1 MYHQPPHPHHAKRR
15 KKRPIHGLK
24 TAEVTRGKSGY
35 GFTISGQHP
44 CILSCI
50 VAGSPADC
58 VGLKPGD
65 YLVSVNGLDVSKAGH
80 DEVVRMVGTS
90 TGTLTLQVAENYNSS
105 DSSDDEYNHRTKS
118 SKYPNRVRVR
128 SAARLRFDDKMDKI
142 VAGLNQ
148 RDRHCPDGHSHDPT
162 LRPLPQ
168 PETMYK
174 HGHSRPRLHMPVGAE
189 NSEIAAASV
198 PRHQHF
204 SSSDNFKVPFHKS
217 YSVPNVEEEPSKPT
231 IHRVEPKQAFIKSTF
246 QSHRRSRQASHH
258 EPSSHDH
265 VYNNFSP
272 ASLQQI
278 INHSLHSYSDANEA
292 FILQTEDS
300 DALSD
305 STEDEELN
313 LLPQNSNIKVIVGY
327 IGSIEMPSD
336 ANVPHVRIQS
346 IRNAVR
352 RLRVEQKINTLVL
365 MHVHQEGIALSNAT
379 GSTVAEYPVD
389 RIAFSGVCPDDKRFF
404 GIVTLHSNDEPDGAA
419 SNENFVRSSS
429 CHVFMVDPEMNAH
442 NIHAQK
448 AKSFGI
454 RCTVDP
460 HSQRCLEFP
469 RSTTP
474 IIMSISNL
482 YQDRLEG
489 ALETDVARSQV
500 FANPNRPAERS
511 NSNSSNSDSG
521 LGLGR
526 EDNGH
531 DRVVGPDLQLEQPL
545 APVGQIRWSGN
556 TIHLTHGP
564 IRHLSPD
571 THTVATLHHP
581 LSALSTDANRS
592 FLTSTNSDDCFKA
605 GEKLNVRAVSES
617 VQNSLASPKDNL
629 EKDYSAERL
638 RQSMQKLLQARQKH
652 IHEKQFTS
660 DQDSQNL
667 KENNSAKKKQ
677 QCRPISAPFKCL
689 SGEYNVDNQQK
700 VDSSKVESVEMNLAD
715 KLSPR
720 AFLSSAFTPVGS
732 ASSAFRKVKSSS
744 SSLMN
749 QIRSP
754 SAPPIPNYHGDD
766 EDSDDDVNLII
777 EHFERDR
784 ALGLT
789 VEAEPR
795 RHSGGLSMAKKRD
808 SDKKNSVVN
817 TEKWTKGGGSV
828 RQKPRQR
835 TSLSHSHESLV
846 VIDTDPVNHRLSAA
860 NSVNSIINNVREE
873 KEEVGRVAGWAVNFD
888 KMLRDF
894 HGLHVFTEFLKKE
907 FSEENIVFWTAVEK
921 YKQITDQDMRKVQ
934 AKDIFNKHLSVRASE
949 PVNIDSIARQQADSQ
964 MDIPTPQIFD
974 MAQHQIYQ
982 LMKQDSYARFLKS
995 ELYKT
1000 CLLKEMEGK
1009 PLDIPQEENKKGKE
1023 SDEKEKDS
1031 KKKSKGKENEDKE
1044 KRRRS
1049 LLPWRQKTSKSG
1061 VKTSSDAETKKSKA
1075 KENEKEK
1082 DKRAELN
1089 NKKSTSATTA
1099 LPTVTPDSVP
1109 SVSGSLITT
1118 KKEVQANRNEEP
1130 IPDAEQP
1137 KFCRVILPDGSTT
1150 VVCAKAGQT
1159 INNVLG
1165 KLCEKR
1171 SISIASVDIF
1181 LLGSDKPL
1189 NLSEDISVLCSKE
1202 VIIEKRVLF
1211 RMDLPN
1217 KKSIGVKAKP
1227 NRVILDVFRPILH
1240 KYGFKIDSIEVYLSG
1255 HKAVVDL
1262 DGLVSSLDNQRV
1274 AVVSKDDCQG
1284 YQRRRSSFFGFIE
1297 KRVHRHGSKATWE
1310 DKDETKGD
1318 ICTPEERG
1326 QKTPKR

>member
-80 DEVVRMVGTS
+80 DEVVRMVGMS

-128 SAARLRFDDKMDKI
+128 SAARLRFEDKMDKI

-168 PETMYK
+168 QETMHK

-189 NSEIAAASV
+189 NSEIAAVSAQW
-198 PRHQHF
+198 HQHG
-204 SSSDNFKVPFHKS
+204 SSSDGFKVPFQKS
-217 YSVPNVEEEPSKPT
+217 YSVPNVERGSSKQA
-231 IHRVEPKQAFIKSTF
+231 IERVEPKHAFIKSTSH
-246 QSHRRSRQASHH
+246 SHRRSRQTGHR
-258 EPSSHDH
+258 EPSSHQH

-278 INHSLHSYSDANEA
+278 INHSLHSYTEANEA

-305 STEDEELN
+305 STDDDEELN

-365 MHVHQEGIALSNAT
+365 MHVHQEGIALSNAA

-404 GIVTLHSNDEPDGAA
+404 GIVTLHSKDEPDGTV
-419 SNENFVRSSS
+419 SHENFVRSSS

-448 AKSFGI
+448 AKTFGI

-474 IIMSISNL
+474 IILSISNL

-489 ALETDVARSQV
+489 ALETDLARSQV

-511 NSNSSNSDSG
+511 SSNSSNSDSG

-531 DRVVGPDLQLEQPL
+531 DRAVGPDLQLEQPL
-545 APVGQIRWSGN
+545 PPSGQVRWSGN

-571 THTVATLHHP
+571 IHTVSTLHHP

-592 FLTSTNSDDCFKA
+592 FHTSTSSDECFKA
-605 GEKLNVRAVSES
+605 AEKLNVRAMSES
-617 VQNSLASPKDNL
+617 VINSPASPKDIL
-629 EKDYSAERL
+629 EKDYSAEIL
-638 RQSMQKLLQARQKH
+638 RQSMQKLFQARQKH
-652 IHEKQFTS
+652 THEKQSTS

-667 KENNSAKKKQ
+667 NENNSTKKKQ
-677 QCRPISAPFKCL
+677 VRPISAPFKCL
-689 SGEYNVDNQQK
+689 SGESNVDCQQK

-732 ASSAFRKVKSSS
+732 ASSAFRKVKSHSG
-744 SSLMN
+744 SLTN

-766 EDSDDDVNLII
+766 EDSDDDDVKLII
-777 EHFERDR
+777 ERFERDR

-789 VEAEPR
+789 VEAESR
-795 RHSGGLSMAKKRD
+795 RFSEGSNMEKKRD
-808 SDKKNSVVN
+808 PDKKNSIVN

-835 TSLSHSHESLV
+835 TSLSQSHESLV
-846 VIDTDPVNHRLSAA
+846 VIDTDPLNSHRLSAA
-860 NSVNSIINNVREE
+860 NSVNSIINHVKEEEE

-888 KMLRDF
+888 KLLRDIS
-894 HGLHVFTEFLKKE
+894 GLHVFTEFLKKE
-907 FSEENIVFWTAVEK
+907 FSEENIIFWTTVEK
-921 YKQITDQDMRKVQ
+921 YKQITNQDLRKVQ

-949 PVNIDSIARQQADSQ
+949 PVNIDSVARQQADSQ
-964 MDIPTPQIFD
+964 MDTPTPQIFD
-974 MAQHQIYQ
+974 LAQHQIYQ

-1000 CLLKEMEGK
+1000 CLIKEMEGK
-1009 PLDIPQEENKKGKE
+1009 PLDVPQEENKKEKE
-1023 SDEKEKDS
+1023 SEEKEKDS

-1049 LLPWRQKTSKSG
+1049 LLPWRQKASKSSS
-1061 VKTSSDAETKKSKA
+1061 KSSSDAESKKSKT
-1075 KENEKEK
+1075 KEK
-1082 DKRAELN
+1082 DKEAEVN
-1089 NKKSTSATTA
+1089 NNRKSTSATTT
-1099 LPTVTPDSVP
+1099 LP
-1109 SVSGSLITT
+1109 SVTSNPIPSVGSSLSTT
-1118 KKEVQANRNEEP
+1118 RNEEP
-1130 IPDAEQP
+1130 APDTDEQP

-1150 VVCAKAGQT
+1150 VVCTRAGQT
-1159 INNVLG
+1159 INIVLG

-1171 SISIASVDIF
+1171 NMTIASVDIF

-1189 NLSEDISVLCSKE
+1189 NLSEDISVLGSKE

-1227 NRVILDVFRPILH
+1227 NRVILDVFKPILH
-1240 KYGFKIDSIEVYLSG
+1240 KYGLRIDSIEVYLSG
-1255 HKAVVDL
+1255 HTAVLDL
-1262 DGLVSSLDNQRV
+1262 EGLVSLLDNQRV
-1274 AVVSKDDCQG
+1274 VVVSKDDGQG
-1284 YQRRRSSFFGFIE
+1284 YQKRRSSIFGFIE
-1297 KRVHRHGSKATWE
+1297 KRVHRNGSKGTWE
-1310 DKDETKGD
+1310 DKDETKGH
-1318 ICTPEERG
+1318 ICTPEERS